1 MKEKDLEKMLEELKD
16 MLEKSIDESGLKE
29 EYEEF
34 KKKMKPEFKILIA
47 TNKKKEGYEVEIKGS
62 RASLCLA
69 LAELATN
76 LMLNTNLTRDDILDA
91 VKAGIETAE
100 EEE

>member
-1 MKEKDLEKMLEELKD
+1 MLEELKD
-16 MLEKSIDESGLKE
+16 MLEKSIDESGLRE

-34 KKKMKPEFKILIA
+34 KKKMKPDFKIHIE
-47 TNKKKEGYEVEIKGS
+47 THKKQEGYEIEVKGS

-69 LAELATN
+69 LAELTTN
-76 LMLNTNLTRDDILDA
+76 LMLETNLTRDDILDA
-91 VKAGIETAE
+91 VHNGIEIAE